1 MFKLEQLDNPDY
13 LILSDFHLGDKSGAD
28 DFNYNYFKKIKQA
41 EDTLIRNIKL
51 INPKVIIL
59 AGDIFELAQFEYD
72 RIVRL
77 YRKLLQYLL
86 EEKCAILLKGNHDRN
101 LSFGKDQI
109 VITLPNNKNVLIT
122 HGHQNDKSMGS
133 WYQSIALHLLKFVE
147 MIMPGIDNLVVRYLD
162 EERQGAY
169 PKAKDYAEELLLRDD
184 VDYVVLGHTHIHEIL
199 QLSNGK
205 TYLNSGTCQNGRFE
219 GVIID
224 GNNIDLIKL

>member
-51 INPKVIIL
+51 INPKV
-59 AGDIFELAQFEYD
+59 
-72 RIVRL
+72 
-77 YRKLLQYLL
+77 QYLL